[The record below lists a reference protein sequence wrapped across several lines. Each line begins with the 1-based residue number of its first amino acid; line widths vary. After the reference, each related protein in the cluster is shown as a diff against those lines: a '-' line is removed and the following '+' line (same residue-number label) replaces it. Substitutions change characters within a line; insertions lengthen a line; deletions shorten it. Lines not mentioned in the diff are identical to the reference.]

1 MEIEVLEEGVQDSGM
16 VSACCSAGTS
26 SARA

>member
-16 VSACCSAGTS
+16 VSTCCTGGAP